1 MFYIYM
7 YYNGQFFF
15 LQRYYGDS
23 LPYGPNKTFEPTTNM
38 RYLSVEQALA
48 DYAVL
53 VQEIKTFYQIKKA
66 IVLGGR

>member
-1 MFYIYM
+1 MYMFH
-7 YYNGQFFF
+7 NVQFFF
-15 LQRYYGDS
+15 IQRYYGDS
-23 LPYGPNKTFEPTTNM
+23 LPYGPNKTFEPTVNM

-53 VQEIKTFYQIKKA
+53 VQEIKVMFRIKKV